1 MTARGKPRISAT
13 TGSEA
18 PWLCQILD
26 SRSSSAGLSRTYTA
40 CTMAKSEL
48 SSKLA
53 GKAVKK
59 ARIAV
64 PVTKKVSVRERKGT
78 PPPKLKSEKSKPIA
92 SSSKDTLT
100 KPSNQKISSKA
111 QGKKKSTAE
120 EDEPVVLPSSF
131 KIVAGS
137 YEKLL
142 YGLNGSTSVDED
154 GKLQYQLKPIF
165 IFPAHVS
172 CIKAVAASPN
182 GGKWLASGSADE
194 IIKIWD
200 LRRRKEVGGLMHH
213 EGTSCSVSNVLCIL
227 KSVHRLYHTTTISL
241 TVAFAISL
249 GGWYSMSV
257 QGERLVGLAC
267 SEGP

>member
-1 MTARGKPRISAT
+1 
-13 TGSEA
+13 
-18 PWLCQILD
+18 
-26 SRSSSAGLSRTYTA
+26 
-40 CTMAKSEL
+40 MAKSEH
-48 SSKLA
+48 SSKLT

-59 ARIAV
+59 ARIAA
-64 PVTKKVSVRERKGT
+64 PTTKKISVRERKGT
-78 PPPKLKSEKSKPIA
+78 PPPKPKAEKSKPPVA
-92 SSSKDTLT
+92 SSSKATLIQT
-100 KPSNQKISSKA
+100 ADQKISSKA

-120 EDEPVVLPSSF
+120 EDGPAALPSSF

-142 YGLNGSTSVDED
+142 YGLNGSTSIGEG

-172 CIKAVAASPN
+172 CIKAVAASPH

-213 EGTSCSVSNVLCIL
+213 EGMLRIESTTSHIL
-227 KSVHRLYHTTTISL
+227 TSGQRFYYTTTIPI
-241 TVAFAISL
+241 TIPFAISL
-249 GGWYSMSV
+249 GGWHSMSV
-257 QGERLVGLAC
+257 QGKRLVSPAC
-267 SEGP
+267 SKGA